1 MSQQWI
7 WMSVAAGTLA
17 LGSASAQV
25 DPNAASAITTSQP
38 NPGAPAGTPAPM
50 GGALDNQVT
59 QPLGDTTS
67 VGAGGSGT
75 STGAVIPQPY
85 GTQPD
90 VSLTSPETTAP
101 PSPGNATTVTG
112 GGTVVAPGS
121 ATTVTGEGAVLAP
134 GTSSTV
140 AGSTGSTA
148 TSGALLPPA
157 TTTPG
162 ANLPGASNS
171 TVTPGTPTGTM
182 SNQGAVLPPATGL
195 TPPSITGSAQPST
208 PITGGS
214 QGNPL
219 SPDNNTSSN
228 SVTPLGGGNVTQP
241 PSP

>member
-17 LGSASAQV
+17 LGTANAQV
-25 DPNAASAITTSQP
+25 DPNSASAITTSQP
-38 NPGAPAGTPAPM
+38 NPGAPPGTPAPM

-59 QPLGDTTS
+59 QPLGDVTS

-85 GTQPD
+85 GTQPS
-90 VSLTSPETTAP
+90 VYGNTTEYVP
-101 PSPGNATTVTG
+101 PGPGNATTVTG

-121 ATTVTGEGAVLAP
+121 ATTVTGTGAVLAP
-134 GTSSTV
+134 GTSTTV

-148 TSGALLPPA
+148 TTGALMPAA

-162 ANLPGASNS
+162 TTLPGASTS
-171 TVTPGTPTGTM
+171 VVTPGTPTGTM
-182 SNQGAVLPPATGL
+182 SSTGAVLPPATGL
-195 TPPSITGSAQPST
+195 TPPGITGSQPAT
-208 PITGGS
+208 PSPG
-214 QGNPL
+214 GNPL
-219 SPDNNTSSN
+219 TPDSNTSSN
-228 SVTPLGGGNVTQP
+228 SVTPLGGGSVLQP

>member
-1 MSQQWI
+1 
-7 WMSVAAGTLA
+7 MSVAAGTLA
-17 LGSASAQV
+17 LGSANAQV
-25 DPNAASAITTSQP
+25 DPNSASAITTSQP

-59 QPLGDTTS
+59 QPLGDTLS

-85 GTQPD
+85 GTQPS
-90 VSLTSPETTAP
+90 VSGNAAQSVP

-121 ATTVTGEGAVLAP
+121 ATTVTGTGAVLAP

-148 TSGALLPPA
+148 TTGALLPPA

-162 ANLPGASNS
+162 TTLPGASIS

-182 SNQGAVLPPATGL
+182 SSTGAVLPPATGM
-195 TPPSITGSAQPST
+195 TPPGITGSQPT
-208 PITGGS
+208 T
-214 QGNPL
+214 L
-219 SPDNNTSSN
+219 SPGGNTLPPDSNTSSN
-228 SVTPLGGGNVTQP
+228 SVTPLGGGNVNQP
-241 PSP
+241 PTP

>member
-25 DPNAASAITTSQP
+25 DPTSAGAITTGQP
-38 NPGAPAGTPAPM
+38 NPGAPAGTPAPS
-50 GGALDNQVT
+50 GGALDTPVA
-59 QPLGDTTS
+59 QPLGDTPSAGT
-67 VGAGGSGT
+67 GGSGTSTGGGT

-85 GTQPD
+85 SPQP
-90 VSLTSPETTAP
+90 SLSGSASDTLP

-134 GTSSTV
+134 GTGSAAT
-140 AGSTGSTA
+140 GSTGSTD
-148 TSGALLPPA
+148 TTGALMPPA

-162 ANLPGASNS
+162 TSLPGASNS

-182 SNQGAVLPPATGL
+182 SSTGVVLPPAPST
-195 TPPSITGSAQPST
+195 TPPSITG
-208 PITGGS
+208 GS
-214 QGNPL
+214 QSTTL
-219 SPDNNTSSN
+219 SPDSNTSSN
-228 SVTPLGGGNVTQP
+228 SVTAPGGGDVTQP
-241 PSP
+241 PVGP

>member
-17 LGSASAQV
+17 LGSAHAQV
-25 DPNAASAITTSQP
+25 DPNSAGAITTSQP
-38 NPGAPAGTPAPM
+38 NPGAAPGTPAPIS
-50 GGALDNQVT
+50 GVSASPTT
-59 QPLGDTTS
+59 QPIGDLT
-67 VGAGGSGT
+67 GANTGTGGSGT

-85 GTQPD
+85 
-90 VSLTSPETTAP
+90 SALP

-112 GGTVVAPGS
+112 AGTVVAPGS
-121 ATTVTGEGAVLAP
+121 ATTVTGTGAVLAP
-134 GTSSTV
+134 GTSTTV

-148 TSGALLPPA
+148 TMGALLPPA

-162 ANLPGASNS
+162 TMMPGASTS

-182 SNQGAVLPPATGL
+182 SSMGVVLPPATGM
-195 TPPSITGSAQPST
+195 TPPGITGSQPT
-208 PITGGS
+208 T
-214 QGNPL
+214 L
-219 SPDNNTSSN
+219 SPGGNTLTPDSNTSSN

>member
-1 MSQQWI
+1 
-7 WMSVAAGTLA
+7 MSVAAGTLA

-25 DPNAASAITTSQP
+25 DPNSASAITTSQP
-38 NPGAPAGTPAPM
+38 NPGAPPGTPAPM

-59 QPLGDTTS
+59 QPLGDATS

-85 GTQPD
+85 GTQPS
-90 VSLTSPETTAP
+90 VSGNAAESVP

-134 GTSSTV
+134 GTGSTV

-148 TSGALLPPA
+148 TTGALLPPA

-162 ANLPGASNS
+162 TSLPGASNS

-182 SNQGAVLPPATGL
+182 SSTGAVLPPATGT
-195 TPPSITGSAQPST
+195 TPPALTGSQPTTLS
-208 PITGGS
+208 PGS
-214 QGNPL
+214 NPL
-219 SPDNNTSSN
+219 TPDNNTSSN
-228 SVTPLGGGNVTQP
+228 SVTPLGGGSVLQP

>member
-25 DPNAASAITTSQP
+25 DPNSASAITTSQP
-38 NPGAPAGTPAPM
+38 NPGAPPGTPAPM

-59 QPLGDTTS
+59 QPLGDATS

-85 GTQPD
+85 GTQPS
-90 VSLTSPETTAP
+90 VSGNAAESVP
-101 PSPGNATTVTG
+101 PGPGNATTVTG

-134 GTSSTV
+134 GTGSTV

-148 TSGALLPPA
+148 TTGALLPPA

-162 ANLPGASNS
+162 TSLPGASNS

-182 SNQGAVLPPATGL
+182 SSTGAVLPPATGT
-195 TPPSITGSAQPST
+195 TPPALTGSQPTTLS
-208 PITGGS
+208 PGS
-214 QGNPL
+214 NPL
-219 SPDNNTSSN
+219 TPDNNTSSN
-228 SVTPLGGGNVTQP
+228 SVTPLGGGSVLQP

>member
-17 LGSASAQV
+17 LGSAHAQV
-25 DPNAASAITTSQP
+25 DPNSAGAITTSQP
-38 NPGAPAGTPAPM
+38 NPGAAPGTPNPIN
-50 GGALDNQVT
+50 GASASPTT
-59 QPLGDTTS
+59 QPIGDIT
-67 VGAGGSGT
+67 GANTGTGGGGT

-85 GTQPD
+85 SAQPF
-90 VSLTSPETTAP
+90 VSGNSPDTLP

-112 GGTVVAPGS
+112 AGTVVAPGS
-121 ATTVTGEGAVLAP
+121 ATTVTGTGAVLAP
-134 GTSSTV
+134 GTSTTV

-148 TSGALLPPA
+148 TMGALMPPA

-162 ANLPGASNS
+162 TMLPGASNS

-182 SNQGAVLPPATGL
+182 SSTGAVLPPATGT
-195 TPPSITGSAQPST
+195 TPPAITGSQPT
-208 PITGGS
+208 
-214 QGNPL
+214 L
-219 SPDNNTSSN
+219 SPDSNTSSN

>member
-17 LGSASAQV
+17 LGSANAQV
-25 DPNAASAITTSQP
+25 DPNSASAITTSQP

-59 QPLGDTTS
+59 QPLGDTLS

-85 GTQPD
+85 GTQPS
-90 VSLTSPETTAP
+90 VSGNAAQSVP

-121 ATTVTGEGAVLAP
+121 ATTVTGTGAVLAP

-148 TSGALLPPA
+148 TTGALLPPA

-162 ANLPGASNS
+162 TTLPGASIS

-182 SNQGAVLPPATGL
+182 SSTGAVLPPATGM
-195 TPPSITGSAQPST
+195 TPPGITGSQPT
-208 PITGGS
+208 T
-214 QGNPL
+214 L
-219 SPDNNTSSN
+219 SPGGNTLPPDSNTSSN
-228 SVTPLGGGNVTQP
+228 SVTPLGGGNVNQP
-241 PSP
+241 PTP

>member
-1 MSQQWI
+1 
-7 WMSVAAGTLA
+7 MSVAAGTLA
-17 LGSASAQV
+17 LGSANAQV
-25 DPNAASAITTSQP
+25 DPNSASAITTSQP
-38 NPGAPAGTPAPM
+38 NPGAPAGTPPPM

-59 QPLGDTTS
+59 QPLGDTLS

-85 GTQPD
+85 GTQPS
-90 VSLTSPETTAP
+90 VSGNAAQSVP

-121 ATTVTGEGAVLAP
+121 ATTVTGTGAVLAP

-148 TSGALLPPA
+148 TTGALLPPA

-162 ANLPGASNS
+162 TTLPGASIS

-182 SNQGAVLPPATGL
+182 SSTGAVLPPATGM
-195 TPPSITGSAQPST
+195 TPPGITGSQPT
-208 PITGGS
+208 T
-214 QGNPL
+214 L
-219 SPDNNTSSN
+219 SPGGNTLPPDSNTSSN
-228 SVTPLGGGNVTQP
+228 SVTPLGGGNVNQP
-241 PSP
+241 PTP